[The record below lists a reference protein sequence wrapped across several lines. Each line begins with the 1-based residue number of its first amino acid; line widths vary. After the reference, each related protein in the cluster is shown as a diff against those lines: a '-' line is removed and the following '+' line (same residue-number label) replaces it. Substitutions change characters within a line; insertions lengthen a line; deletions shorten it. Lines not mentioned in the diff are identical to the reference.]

1 MNSYLDIVIK
11 LMKMYRLLLALLLI
25 ISTTAVFAQEN
36 ENEKPHGFQKDR
48 LFTGGSISFGLGSN
62 TFQVGGSPV
71 FGYSLTNW
79 LDAGIVANYN
89 YVSYRDVYANN
100 DKLRSSTYGG
110 GAFTR
115 IYPLRFVF
123 AQAQFEHNFV
133 KQRYIPG
140 GGLENET
147 SNVEANSLL
156 VGLGLATERYAG
168 EGRPYFYLAL
178 LFDVLNNQYSPY
190 LRSDGSIIPIL
201 RAGIHVP
208 LFQGKGGF
216 K

>member
-1 MNSYLDIVIK
+1 VNSYLDIVIK
-11 LMKMYRLLLALLLI
+11 LMKMYRLQLALLLL
-25 ISTTAVFAQEN
+25 ISTSTAFTQEK
-36 ENEKPHGFQKDR
+36 ENDEPHGFQKDR

-71 FGYSLTNW
+71 FGYSLAKW
-79 LDAGIVANYN
+79 IDAGVVANYN
-89 YVSYRDVYANN
+89 YVSYRDVQMNN

-115 IYPLRFVF
+115 LYPLRFIF
-123 AQAQFEHNFV
+123 AQAHFEHNFIRQ
-133 KQRYIPG
+133 KYIPG
-140 GGLENET
+140 SGFENET

-156 VGLGLATERYAG
+156 VGPGLATERYAG
-168 EGRPYFYLAL
+168 DGRAYFYLAL
-178 LFDVLNNQYSPY
+178 LFDVLHNQYSPY

-208 LFQGKGGF
+208 LFQGQGRR
-216 K
+216 

>member
-1 MNSYLDIVIK
+1 MNSYFDIVFK
-11 LMKMYRLLLALLLI
+11 LKMMRSLQLVLALLI
-25 ISTTAVFAQEN
+25 TTSSVFAQDDESD
-36 ENEKPHGFQKDR
+36 ETRGFQKDR

-71 FGYSLTNW
+71 FGYNIAKW
-79 LDAGIVANYN
+79 LDAGVVVNYN
-89 YVSYRDVYANN
+89 YVSYRDVYVNN

-110 GAFTR
+110 GVFTR

-133 KQRYIPG
+133 KQKYIPG
-140 GGLENET
+140 SGFENET

-168 EGRPYFYLAL
+168 DSRPYFYLAL

-208 LFQGKGGF
+208 LFQGRGRN
-216 K
+216 